1 VCDKNGL
8 KIIPIPSSKN
18 IKVGGKTGKK
28 RALAISENMLLRHRR
43 HWNNRIC
50 HQTLVVNSATRRNRH
65 SHVEGKPMAKS
76 EEYSTKIFAVK
87 TTTGQERN
95 VAKLITARIEM
106 NKIPIKAIL
115 VPETLRGYVFVEA
128 EGPHLVEQAIAGIRH
143 VRSRVPG
150 VVSFSEIERYI
161 VRKPVIEE
169 LSENDIVEV
178 TGGPFKGMRAKI
190 TRIDKAKAEVT
201 LELLEATF
209 TLPITV
215 HSDYVKLVE
224 KTKTEGGEK

>member
-1 VCDKNGL
+1 MKLGEEIFME
-8 KIIPIPSSKN
+8 K
-18 IKVGGKTGKK
+18 
-28 RALAISENMLLRHRR
+28 H
-43 HWNNRIC
+43 
-50 HQTLVVNSATRRNRH
+50 
-65 SHVEGKPMAKS
+65 
-76 EEYSTKIFAVK
+76 EEYPTKIFAVK

-95 VAKLITARIEM
+95 VAKLIASRVKM
-106 NKIPIKAIL
+106 NNISIKAIL
-115 VPETLRGYVFVEA
+115 VPEALRGYVFVEA
-128 EGPHLVEQAIAGIRH
+128 EGPHLVEEAITGIRH

-161 VRKPVIEE
+161 VRKPIIEE
-169 LSENDIVEV
+169 LSENDVVEV

-190 TRIDKAKAEVT
+190 TRIDRAKAEVT

-224 KTKTEGGEK
+224 KAKTEGREAING